1 MLDQEEIRWVKSTAN
16 ELNNLLQVISES
28 SQVIE
33 NLCGSTPD
41 ADKYF
46 GILRNGVD
54 RAARVTQL
62 MITRVGGYNTG
73 PSVAMPS
80 VAAPAAQ
87 MPVPSPVA
95 PRPAITAVPSP
106 QRAVPDATTS
116 PAPAAA
122 APAPATPAQP
132 ALPPLPPDIKINNP
146 SGTRELVMIVDDED
160 FVTLLAQRVLTDE
173 GYRVVT
179 AKDGFQAL
187 DYYRKLRDH
196 LALVILDFTMP
207 VMDGADVFN
216 ELLAINP
223 RVPVVLSSGFA
234 EQESI
239 RAMLA
244 RGLRGFIPK
253 PYTQKKLL
261 EQVRSVLDTLQ
272 SERNGQR
279 RVL

>member
-33 NLCGSTPD
+33 NLCGSVPD
-41 ADKYF
+41 AEKYF
-46 GILRNGVD
+46 GILRNGVE
-54 RAARVTQL
+54 RAARVTQI

-73 PSVAMPS
+73 PAVAMPS
-80 VAAPAAQ
+80 VTAPSVHLAPAPGVVPVRTATASTAAVRTAAPAAI
-87 MPVPSPVA
+87 P
-95 PRPAITAVPSP
+95 
-106 QRAVPDATTS
+106 S
-116 PAPAAA
+116 PAPASAI
-122 APAPATPAQP
+122 PS
-132 ALPPLPPDIKINNP
+132 DVKVNNP
-146 SGTRELVMIVDDED
+146 NGPRELLMIVDDED

-187 DYYRKLRDH
+187 DLYRKLRDH
-196 LALVILDFTMP
+196 LSLVILDFTMP

-261 EQVRSVLDTLQ
+261 EQVRSVLDTLL

-279 RVL
+279 RAL